1 MLFFLLFTR
10 VLISVRRSRSLSV
23 QDFSQLAEITDFFTV
38 SKVCP
43 EKAKRSAVDLG
54 FRPVN
59 TSIGDILP
67 SDLDSVV
74 LRLYCTSGT
83 ISGQRF
89 RLQEG
94 PDSLKMARKILKHS
108 RLCRSI
114 VLFAHGE

>member
-23 QDFSQLAEITDFFTV
+23 QFFSQLVEITDFFTAL
-38 SKVCP
+38 KVCP

-59 TSIGDILP
+59 TSKGDMLP

-74 LRLYCTSGT
+74 LRLY
-83 ISGQRF
+83 
-89 RLQEG
+89 
-94 PDSLKMARKILKHS
+94 
-108 RLCRSI
+108 
-114 VLFAHGE
+114 

>member
-1 MLFFLLFTR
+1 M
-10 VLISVRRSRSLSV
+10 RRSRSLSV
-23 QDFSQLAEITDFFTV
+23 QVFSQLAEITDFFTV
-38 SKVCP
+38 PKVCP

-59 TSIGDILP
+59 TSIGDILS
-67 SDLDSVV
+67 SDLVFVV
-74 LRLYCTSGT
+74 LRLYCTNGT
-83 ISGQRF
+83 VSGQRS

-114 VLFAHGE
+114 VPFAHGE